1 MIKIVAIDM
10 DGTLLNNEGKVT
22 ARTAAAIRKYQ
33 EMGGIVVI
41 NTGRA
46 FPMAAKII
54 RTAGISCDYI
64 CLNGAAVYDTDGT
77 CLSSVS
83 MSYEDICLLR
93 QVEQKHHVFI
103 DYLTSEGALTSGT
116 RAFTEDHYIYQAIA
130 MAEEAGK
137 TTTKEAA
144 LARFHS
150 ILNSIQFE
158 CDIESRIEQNVSFFK
173 VVIVAMDPHIL
184 SEIKTL
190 LKDMPQ
196 FAVSS
201 SFKTNIEVTA
211 SHVNKGRTLIEY
223 AAAKGIS
230 MEEIMVIGDSE
241 NDLAMLNKP
250 FGKTVAM
257 GNAED
262 EIKDICSEVTLSNEE
277 DGVAWAIEKWGR

>member
-1 MIKIVAIDM
+1 MIKIIAIDM

-22 ARTAAAIRKYQ
+22 ERNAAAIRKYQ

-54 RTAGISCDYI
+54 RAAGLSCDYI
-64 CLNGAAVYDTDGT
+64 CLNGAAVYNAEGT
-77 CLSSVS
+77 CLSSDA
-83 MSYEDICLLR
+83 MPYEDIRLLR
-93 QVEQKHHVFI
+93 HLEQKYRVFV
-103 DYLTSEGALTSGT
+103 DYLTSEGAQTSGT
-116 RAFTEDHYIYQAIA
+116 RAFTEEHYIYQAFT

-137 TTTKEAA
+137 STTKEAA
-144 LARFHS
+144 LARFQS
-150 ILNSIQFE
+150 ILNSIQYE
-158 CDIESRIEQNVSFFK
+158 CDIESLIKQGVSFFK

-190 LKDMPQ
+190 LKNMPQ

-211 SHVNKGRTLIEY
+211 SHVDKGRTLIDY
-223 AAAKGIS
+223 AAAKEIS
-230 MEEIMVIGDSE
+230 MDEIMVIGDSE

-257 GNAED
+257 GNAEND
-262 EIKDICSEVTLSNEE
+262 IKDICSEVTLSNEE